1 MYCQSRIVALAVACL
16 ASIPAAAQ
24 EPDQV
29 ESAKERAEQIMT
41 DTRQTAESAE
51 RLTAL
56 ADGLKSSVA
65 GFKLA

>member
-1 MYCQSRIVALAVACL
+1 VATAMNEILA
-16 ASIPAAAQ
+16 IT
-24 EPDQV
+24 
-29 ESAKERAEQIMT
+29 RMT
-41 DTRQTAESAE
+41 TAGTRQTAESAE